1 MHFALEMHMSTRY
14 RITLTEEERK
24 QLLDSTRS
32 GKTNA
37 PKFIH
42 ARALLL
48 CDIGPHAEESWKVA
62 DVATALGISARTI
75 EHLKQR
81 FVEKGLDAALTRKP
95 STKLKNITFDGGFD
109 ARLTA
114 LACSPAPGGRAR
126 WTVRL
131 LAEQV
136 VELNISPA
144 VSLMT
149 VQRSLKKTNCVLT

>member
-1 MHFALEMHMSTRY
+1 MATRY

-24 QLLDSTRS
+24 QLRNFTRS

-48 CDIGPHAEESWKVA
+48 CDVGPHAEESWKVA
-62 DVATALGISARTI
+62 DVATALGVSARTI

-81 FVEKGLDAALTRKP
+81 FVEEGFDAALARKP
-95 STKLKNITFDGGFD
+95 SAKKANITFDGGFD

-114 LACSPAPGGRAR
+114 LACSPAPNGRAR

-131 LAEQV
+131 LAEKV
-136 VELNISPA
+136 VELEIAPTI
-144 VSLMT
+144 SLMT
-149 VQRSLKKTNCVLT
+149 IQRSLKKTNCVLT

>member
-1 MHFALEMHMSTRY
+1 MANRY

-24 QLLDSTRS
+24 QLRDATRS
-32 GKTNA
+32 GKSTA
-37 PKFIH
+37 SKFVH

-75 EHLKQR
+75 EHLKER
-81 FVEKGLDAALTRKP
+81 FVEEGLDAALARKP
-95 STKLKNITFDGGFD
+95 RIKPPTITFDGGFD

-114 LACSPAPGGRAR
+114 LACSPAPNGRAR

-131 LAEQV
+131 LAEKI
-136 VELNISPA
+136 VELHIVPA

-149 VQRSLKKTNCVLT
+149 IQRSLKKTNCVLT